1 MSLFNSIISNATNPQ
16 SIAQEAQDLTV
27 SENINSITA
36 VPSHLL
42 QRAIQVCDTKT
53 ELVVYLTI
61 IRFSLGFNR
70 DSCTLSRRFIASWTG
85 LHFAN
90 VGRGVEGLVAKGL
103 IQRLPSSNSKYGEL
117 FKLSLF
123 QHSTSSQKQECSHSD
138 NTPTVV
144 NLNTKC
150 SQFDNTKQHDCSHSD
165 NTPTVVTLNTERSH
179 FDNEALS
186 NRLRSVVSLIT
197 KNKEEDEK
205 ESSSSKK
212 LQSYFDSLKEPHCLK
227 IERKS
232 FFELSKNFSPE
243 QIELALEHTQ
253 KHGTT
258 AGDAVKL
265 PLKYLS
271 TGSSMTNLL
280 GSAEKQKLAHEAKAQ
295 REQAILQT
303 KLLEEE
309 KQKQAQELES
319 QSTIAFEKAF
329 PTPSDQETYIA
340 EFLKKSFLGK
350 HSPKPNL
357 ARKLAIVHWFKRER
371 LAK

>member
-1 MSLFNSIISNATNPQ
+1 MSFINSIISNVTNPQ

-27 SENINSITA
+27 SENTNSITA
-36 VPSHLL
+36 LPSHLL
-42 QRAIQVCDTKT
+42 QRAIQVCETKT

-85 LHFAN
+85 LKFQN
-90 VGRGVEGLVAKGL
+90 VGRGIEGLLAKGL
-103 IQRLPSSNSKYGEL
+103 IQKLPQSSKKYGDRI
-117 FKLSLF
+117 KVI
-123 QHSTSSQKQECSHSD
+123 TECH
-138 NTPTVV
+138 
-144 NLNTKC
+144 
-150 SQFDNTKQHDCSHSD
+150 QHDYTSNASGVINLITESHQVENTQGVIKVMTECNQSD
-165 NTPTVVTLNTERSH
+165 YGQS
-179 FDNEALS
+179 S
-186 NRLRSVVSLIT
+186 NRLRSVINLIT
-197 KNKEEDEK
+197 KNKEEEEK

-303 KLLEEE
+303 KLLEEQ

>member
-1 MSLFNSIISNATNPQ
+1 MSF
-16 SIAQEAQDLTV
+16 V
-27 SENINSITA
+27 
-36 VPSHLL
+36 
-42 QRAIQVCDTKT
+42 
-53 ELVVYLTI
+53 
-61 IRFSLGFNR
+61 RFSLGLNR

-85 LHFAN
+85 LKFQN
-90 VGRGVEGLVAKGL
+90 VGRGIKGLIAKGL
-103 IQRLPSSNSKYGEL
+103 IQKLPESSGKYGDRL
-117 FKLSLF
+117 K
-123 QHSTSSQKQECSHSD
+123 
-138 NTPTVV
+138 VI
-144 NLNTKC
+144 
-150 SQFDNTKQHDCSHSD
+150 
-165 NTPTVVTLNTERSH
+165 TERNQTDYTSNASGVINLITDSH
-179 FDNEALS
+179 QVENTQGVIKVITERNQNDYGQSS
-186 NRLRSVVSLIT
+186 NRLRSVINLIT
-197 KNKEEDEK
+197 KNLEEEK

-232 FFELSKNFSPE
+232 FLELSRSFSTE

-258 AGDAVKL
+258 SGEPVKL
-265 PLKYLS
+265 PLKYLA

-280 GSAEKQKLAHEAKAQ
+280 SSAEKQKLALENKAQ
-295 REQAILQT
+295 REQAILQS
-303 KLLEEE
+303 KHLEDQ

-319 QSTIAFEKAF
+319 QSTNAFEKAF

-350 HSPKPNL
+350 HCPKPNL